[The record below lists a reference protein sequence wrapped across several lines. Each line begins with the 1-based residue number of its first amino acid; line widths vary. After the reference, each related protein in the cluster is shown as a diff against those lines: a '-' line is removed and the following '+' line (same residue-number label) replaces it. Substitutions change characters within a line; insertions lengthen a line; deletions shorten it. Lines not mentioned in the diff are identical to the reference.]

1 MMSGLDAIFTLLL
14 SQQFLLNCL
23 ATYAVIHVARTNI
36 PGLVAL
42 ENRKWAKL
50 GIDLLNL
57 VVGMCAGLA
66 IAYDEH
72 AKVNAVIGLVASLFS
87 YQVYNMVKRHLPE
100 KLGGE
105 NEEIIVRKEERRKRQ
120 IPAEED
126 RQQP

>member
-1 MMSGLDAIFTLLL
+1 MMSGLDAIFSLLL

-105 NEEIIVRKEERRKRQ
+105 NEEIIVRKEDRRRQQ
-120 IPAEED
+120 IPVEHD
-126 RQQP
+126 RRQE

>member
-1 MMSGLDAIFTLLL
+1 MSGLDAIFTLLL
-14 SQQFLLNCL
+14 SQEFLLNCL

-36 PGLVAL
+36 PGLVSL

-57 VVGMCAGLA
+57 IVGMCAGLA
-66 IAYDEH
+66 IAYAEH

-105 NEEIIVRKEERRKRQ
+105 NEEIIVRKEDRRRQQ
-120 IPAEED
+120 IPVEHD
-126 RQQP
+126 RRES

>member
-1 MMSGLDAIFTLLL
+1 MSGLDAIFTLLL
-14 SQQFLLNCL
+14 SQEFLLNCL

-36 PGLVAL
+36 PGLVSL

-57 VVGMCAGLA
+57 IVGMCAGLA

-105 NEEIIVRKEERRKRQ
+105 NEEIIVRKEDRRRQQ
-120 IPAEED
+120 IPVEHD
-126 RQQP
+126 RRES

>member
-36 PGLVAL
+36 PGLVSL

-105 NEEIIVRKEERRKRQ
+105 NEEIIVRKEDRRRQQ
-120 IPAEED
+120 IPVEHGRRES
-126 RQQP
+126 

>member
-105 NEEIIVRKEERRKRQ
+105 NEEIIVRKEDRRRQQ
-120 IPAEED
+120 IPVEHD
-126 RQQP
+126 RRQE